1 MEESSEEIPP
11 KIQRAEKP
19 IQSEAKRT
27 FNLKNVFEQVE
38 EEKEVTEDLS
48 KKPKDDFDFEKLQNH
63 WTEFLTLLQSE
74 NKIPAF
80 NALQSGKLELK
91 SNFKIRLDFS
101 SASLVNEF
109 DLQKERLMGFLR
121 EKLNNY
127 SLEFETNIIH
137 NHTENYIK
145 SKAELFQEMAEENPL
160 LLKMKEEFGL
170 DLNSNE

>member
-1 MEESSEEIPP
+1 MEKSSEKTPP
-11 KIQRAEKP
+11 KIQRAAKP
-19 IQSEAKRT
+19 IQNEVNRT
-27 FNLKNVFEQVE
+27 FNLKKALEQVE
-38 EEKEVTEDLS
+38 EEIEVTEDLS
-48 KKPKDDFDFEKLQNH
+48 KKPKDDFDFEKLQHH
-63 WTEFLTLLQSE
+63 WTEFLSLLQSE

>member
-1 MEESSEEIPP
+1 MPP

-19 IQSEAKRT
+19 ILSEAKRT
-27 FNLKNVFEQVE
+27 FNLKNVFEQVD

-48 KKPKDDFDFEKLQNH
+48 NKPKDDFNFEDLQNH
-63 WTEFLTLLQSE
+63 WTEFLSILQAE
-74 NKIPAF
+74 KQIPAF
-80 NALQSGKLELK
+80 NALQSGKLALK
-91 SNFKIRLDFS
+91 PNFKINLDFS

-145 SKAELFQEMAEENPL
+145 SKSELFKEMAEENPL

>member
-1 MEESSEEIPP
+1 MEESNEKIPP

-19 IQSEAKRT
+19 IQSEVKRT

-48 KKPKDDFDFEKLQNH
+48 KKPKDDFDFEKLQTH
-63 WTEFLTLLQSE
+63 WTEFLSLLQSE

-80 NALQSGKLELK
+80 NALQSGELALK
-91 SNFKIRLDFS
+91 PNFKISLDFS

-109 DLQKERLMGFLR
+109 DLQKERLMVFLR

-145 SKAELFQEMAEENPL
+145 SKSQLFKEMAEENPL